1 MKHLTAATT
10 AVALSLALVGCGSD
24 NKTSTATSTSTSTTT
39 TSSATSAT
47 PGAQAH
53 KTIADYIRDN
63 HITETPVHQG
73 DRASP
78 TIDMALPDGW
88 KINEGSGAAYDTIV
102 LAQPF
107 FPSDPP
113 PNSVFVFSLTG
124 DVQK

>member
-10 AVALSLALVGCGSD
+10 GATALALSLALVGCGSD
-24 NKTSTATSTSTSTTT
+24 NKTSTSTSTSTSTTT

-73 DRASP
+73 DPGSP
-78 TIDMALPDGW
+78 TIDLPLPEGW
-88 KINEGSGAAYDTIV
+88 KVNEGSRAAGFYTH
-102 LAQPF
+102 F
-107 FPSDPP
+107 FFCPPDHPPSPP
-113 PNSVFVFSLTG
+113 PPHHSV
-124 DVQK
+124 